1 MNQVETAQAK
11 QERPMGAQIV
21 LAIAILSALL
31 SAASWTYRTLLE
43 FSPYQKIWFYILFP
57 ATFWALFAGLLF
69 LTRNSRKFVRILAGI
84 LLVPASL
91 LWIISVIIGFFGLR
105 IH

>member
-1 MNQVETAQAK
+1 MSNVEAPLTK
-11 QERPMGAQIV
+11 RKRPTGAQVV
-21 LAIAILSALL
+21 LAIAVLSALL
-31 SAASWTYRTLLE
+31 SVAAWTYRTLLE

-69 LTRNSRKFVRILAGI
+69 LTRNSRKYVRILAGI

-91 LWIISVIIGFFGLR
+91 LWILSVIIGFFGLR

>member
-1 MNQVETAQAK
+1 MSEVETAQAK
-11 QERPMGAQIV
+11 RKRPTGAQIV
-21 LAIAILSALL
+21 LATAVLSALL
-31 SAASWTYRTLLE
+31 SVASWTYRTLLE

-69 LTRNSRKFVRILAGI
+69 LTRNSRKYVRILAGI

-91 LWIISVIIGFFGLR
+91 LWILSVIIGFFGLR